1 MLFVWYIGIWIDMS
15 VPAVREVQ
23 AKSVLN
29 KSKIHDYCV
38 NAYTGCQIGCRY
50 CYARLFM
57 PRYTGH
63 AEPWGTFVDAK
74 VNAPE
79 VLSRQLPRAKRGAV
93 WISSV
98 CDAYQPLE
106 ADLRLTRRCLEALL
120 EAQWPVHIQSKS
132 VLALRDL
139 DLFKRFREAEVIFT
153 VTTDDE
159 KTARFFEPGASPV
172 AGRIAALARLHG
184 NGVRTAAFIGPILP
198 ADPARLVA
206 ALEGKVD
213 HVLVD
218 RMNYVDQFRSLYARA
233 NLEWACTGAF
243 FLEMRERYRKEL
255 AGRGMSFEL
264 LF

>member
-1 MLFVWYIGIWIDMS
+1 MPLVWYIGIRIDMS
-15 VPAVREVQ
+15 VPVVREVL

-29 KSKIHDYCV
+29 KSKIYDYCV
-38 NAYTGCQIGCRY
+38 NAYTGCQVGCRY

-63 AEPWGTFVDAK
+63 TEPWGAFVDAK
-74 VNAPE
+74 INAPD
-79 VLSRQLPRAKRGAV
+79 VLSRQLRRAKRGAV

-106 ADLRLTRRCLEALL
+106 ADLCLTRRCLEALL
-120 EAQWPVHIQSKS
+120 EAQWPVHVQSKS
-132 VLALRDL
+132 VLALRDMDPL
-139 DLFKRFREAEVIFT
+139 KRFREAEVIFT

-159 KTARFFEPGASPV
+159 KTARLFEPGASPV
-172 AGRIAALARLHG
+172 AGRIAALASLHE
-184 NGVRTAAFIGPILP
+184 NGVRTAAFIGPVLP
-198 ADPARLVA
+198 ADPAKLVA

-218 RMNYVDQFRSLYARA
+218 RMNYVDQFRGFYVRA
-233 NLEWACTGAF
+233 GLEWACAETF
-243 FLEMRERYRKEL
+243 FLEMRARYREEL